1 MDNLRIRHEKCRS
14 RKKQIICNRPPND
27 RRAPPKPLGGPCLLL
42 QRLQNLS
49 TNPAAGPCAHIAPVA
64 RVKLGPNSTHIS
76 RYWLIVDTE
85 KKSRPLATLSGKITP
100 PHASLSPLLINMK
113 TLLFFL
119 ITLTATADD
128 ARSASSTKPNIVF
141 IIADDCT
148 FRDLGCYGGQAHT
161 PNIDKLA
168 TQGMRFTRCFQTAPM
183 CSPTRHNIYTGL
195 PPVVSGAY
203 PNHTFV
209 QPKTKSVVQYLSDLG
224 YTVAQSGK
232 THVSPGNVFSWK
244 KIPGGK
250 NPEFDKVG
258 TFIEKQATEKK
269 PFCLLLCSNEPHTPW
284 NKGDASRYPSDKVQ
298 LPPYFVDTPETRNGM
313 SRYLAEITYF
323 DSQVGQAMDLI
334 KKNGLTDD
342 TLFIV
347 TSEQG
352 SSFAF
357 AKWTCYDNGL
367 QTGLIARWPGKIK
380 PGSVNPAMV
389 EYLDL
394 LPTFIKAAGGT
405 PPDSLHGKSLLPVF
419 AGQETHKA
427 HVHGIMTTKGI
438 NDGSRHYGIRSIRS
452 EKYKLIWNLTPEVKL
467 KNACT
472 TAPEFQSWLKL
483 ATTGH
488 QDALSKTM
496 RYQHRPEFELYDIT
510 KDSLELKNLAEDPN
524 LAEVKKDLH
533 QRLQS
538 WMKSCGDKGQPTEL
552 QALDHMTRNRRKKK
566 TK

>member
-1 MDNLRIRHEKCRS
+1 M
-14 RKKQIICNRPPND
+14 
-27 RRAPPKPLGGPCLLL
+27 KPF
-42 QRLQNLS
+42 
-49 TNPAAGPCAHIAPVA
+49 
-64 RVKLGPNSTHIS
+64 
-76 RYWLIVDTE
+76 
-85 KKSRPLATLSGKITP
+85 
-100 PHASLSPLLINMK
+100 
-113 TLLFFL
+113 LFFL
-119 ITLTATADD
+119 LTLAA
-128 ARSASSTKPNIVF
+128 AAKPNIVF

-195 PPVVSGAY
+195 PPVTSGAY

-209 QPKTKSVVQYLSDLG
+209 APRTKSVVQYLTDLG

-232 THVSPGNVFSWK
+232 THVSPSQVFNWQ

-250 NPEFDKVG
+250 NPEFSKVG
-258 TFIEKQATEKK
+258 TFIEKQASAKK

-284 NKGDASRYPSDKVQ
+284 NLGDRSRYPDKQ
-298 LPPYFVDTPETRNGM
+298 IKLPPYFVDTPKTRDGM

-334 KKNGLTDD
+334 EKNGLIND

-367 QTGLIARWPGKIK
+367 QTALVARWPGKIK
-380 PGSVNPAMV
+380 PGSVNPAMI

-394 LPTFIKAAGGT
+394 LPTFIEAAGGT
-405 PPDSLHGKSLLPVF
+405 PPSDLRGQSLLPVF
-419 AGQETHKA
+419 AGKETHKDY
-427 HVHGIMTTKGI
+427 VHGIMTTRGI
-438 NDGSRHYGIRSIRS
+438 NDGSDHYGIRSIRS
-452 EKYKLIWNLTPEVKL
+452 EKYKLIWNLSPEVKF

-472 TAPEFQSWLKL
+472 TAPEFKSWLAL
-483 ATTGH
+483 AATGNE
-488 QDALSKTM
+488 DALAKTR
-496 RYQHRPEFELYDIT
+496 RYQHRPEFELYDIQ
-510 KDSLELKNLAEDPN
+510 KDPLELTNLAADPK
-524 LAEVKKDLH
+524 LADTKKDLH
-533 QRLQS
+533 QRLQK
-538 WMKSCGDKGQPTEL
+538 WMESCQDQGKATEL
-552 QALDHMTRNRRKKK
+552 EAPQHMTRNRNKKK
-566 TK
+566 PRKLNPQK